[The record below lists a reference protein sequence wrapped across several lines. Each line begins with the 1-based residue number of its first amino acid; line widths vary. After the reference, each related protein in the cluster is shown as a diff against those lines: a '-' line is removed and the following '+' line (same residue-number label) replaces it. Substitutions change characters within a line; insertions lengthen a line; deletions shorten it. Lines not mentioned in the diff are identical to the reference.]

1 MAAIYWRGDNR
12 TGSWWLKTYHPLT
25 KEPVRQSLET
35 VEKCR
40 AELICRRVELEVELR
55 RPTVASQRIPEKLG
69 VALGLDKMPEC
80 PTPADA
86 QQAPEQAPSP
96 DIKEVLGEFLAFIHI
111 ENSPGHEKNKIAY
124 LRKFFGSRLLG
135 LDGDVKGV
143 FCGTTLADVKVA
155 AVGKL
160 IESLPVGRTT
170 KRHHREA
177 FHALFE
183 FAMKYGYF
191 TAVNFRYPNP
201 MSALPT
207 WHEKNRRIVFLKKA
221 EADHLLE
228 VLSPNPSVQI
238 AVAIMIF
245 AGLRRAEALWLTK
258 SSVDPSLRFLS
269 IVNKMDE
276 EKDLESSLKTGERA
290 VQISPSLK
298 ALLEPYLSG
307 LASDW
312 IVPSPTG
319 LQWHGDNFGC
329 KHRTLL
335 KNHNLTHT
343 CLHYRHTYA
352 TDRAREGWSL
362 FKIAKS
368 MGNSVAVC
376 EQYYAAYV
384 DPAQE

>member
-1 MAAIYWRGDNR
+1 
-12 TGSWWLKTYHPLT
+12 
-25 KEPVRQSLET
+25 
-35 VEKCR
+35 
-40 AELICRRVELEVELR
+40 
-55 RPTVASQRIPEKLG
+55 
-69 VALGLDKMPEC
+69 
-80 PTPADA
+80 
-86 QQAPEQAPSP
+86 
-96 DIKEVLGEFLAFIHI
+96 
-111 ENSPGHEKNKIAY
+111 
-124 LRKFFGSRLLG
+124 
-135 LDGDVKGV
+135 
-143 FCGTTLADVKVA
+143 
-155 AVGKL
+155 
-160 IESLPVGRTT
+160 
-170 KRHHREA
+170 
-177 FHALFE
+177 
-183 FAMKYGYF
+183 MKYGYF